1 MTKSAG
7 KERSKAFVV
16 ILHIALWLIF
26 FIIPNYVV
34 IWQEENGSHYYL
46 FILKKTLFYVF
57 VFYLNYSVLVPFLFF
72 RNRKLLYFIVAAFTT
87 FLLFMTSEVVIETT
101 RPRFEHDKKHYDN
114 RFKESDET
122 RFVQGEEQTPFPKH
136 PHRPPPRW
144 PLTYNNLLTFFLL
157 SGAGLGLRFADKTRE
172 TERLRREAE
181 KEKIHTELEML
192 KSRIHPHF
200 FFNTLNNIY
209 ALTESGSAEASGAIL
224 KLSRLMR
231 YVIYDSQAETTL
243 LSKEIDFIRNYI
255 DLMRLRL
262 TPKIKLEVYLP
273 DNFSDTEIFPL
284 LFITFV
290 ENAFKHGISYSH
302 PSFIDIS
309 MQVGNNQID
318 FSCKNSLHDK
328 KQEED
333 DMYAGLGL
341 ENAKKRLELLY
352 PRSHQLNIIKTTET
366 FEVKLIII
374 TGNENKNAG
383 Y

>member
-1 MTKSAG
+1 MNG
-7 KERSKAFVV
+7 KKKIILEVLLHAVV
-16 ILHIALWLIF
+16 WLIF

-34 IWQEENGSHYYL
+34 IWQEGEGTHMYF
-46 FILKKTLFYVF
+46 FILKKTLFYVL
-57 VFYLNYSVLVPFLFF
+57 VFYLNYSILVPLIFF
-72 RNRKLLYFIVAAFTT
+72 RNRKFLYFISAIAAT
-87 FLLFMTSEVVIETT
+87 FILFLTSEVILEHT
-101 RPRFEHDKKHYDN
+101 RPRFDHKTKKGITSEN
-114 RFKESDET
+114 PLPGQEIKESPQIREN
-122 RFVQGEEQTPFPKH
+122 RS
-136 PHRPPPRW
+136 HRPPPRW

-209 ALTESGSAEASGAIL
+209 ALTESGSAEASKAIL

-262 TPKIKLEVYLP
+262 TPKIKLEVNLP

-309 MQVGNNQID
+309 MQIGNNQID

-328 KQEED
+328 KNEEE
-333 DMYAGLGL
+333 DMYAGMGL

-352 PRSHQLNIIKTTET
+352 PRKHHLSIIKTADT
-366 FEVKLIII
+366 FEVKLNIF

-383 Y
+383 N